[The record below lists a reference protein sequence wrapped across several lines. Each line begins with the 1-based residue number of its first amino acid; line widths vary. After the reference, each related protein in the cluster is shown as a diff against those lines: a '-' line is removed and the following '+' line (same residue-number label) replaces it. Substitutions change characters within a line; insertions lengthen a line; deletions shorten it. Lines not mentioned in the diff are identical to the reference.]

1 MTAAVAPVAP
11 GRLGGVVQAVRTA
24 PIRAVRITP
33 IQVRQAAVPPVVGV
47 EDVVE
52 VATRGLP
59 V

>member
-11 GRLGGVVQAVRTA
+11 GRLGVVVQAVLTA
-24 PIRAVRITP
+24 LTQAVRITP

>member
-1 MTAAVAPVAP
+1 MIAAVAPVAQ
-11 GRLGGVVQAVRTA
+11 GRQAVVVQVVRTAPTQAVRT
-24 PIRAVRITP
+24 TP
-33 IQVRQAAVPPVVGV
+33 IQVRQAAVRPVVGV

>member
-1 MTAAVAPVAP
+1 MIAAVAPVAQ
-11 GRLGGVVQAVRTA
+11 GRQAVVVQAVLTA
-24 PIRAVRITP
+24 LTQAVRITP